1 LKLLYL
7 SLFWLIAYH
16 SCHCAACPYNFC
28 TQYIC
33 VSHLTPH
40 TPHLTPHT
48 PHLTPLQG
56 NAMPSWSLSLAD
68 ALTDQPSH
76 SAASASLPWTITRAS
91 LLSSSPS
98 ASSSSSGLW
107 VKNCVSQL
115 RALAQPCLPLDLSPL
130 QRLLQLWS
138 CDTG

>member
-1 LKLLYL
+1 VYL
-7 SLFWLIAYH
+7 SSLWSIANH
-16 SCHCAACPYNFC
+16 SCHCAAFPYNFF
-28 TQYIC
+28 TQYIS
-33 VSHLTPH
+33 VSHLTSRTSHLTPHTSHLTPH
-40 TPHLTPHT
+40 TP
-48 PHLTPLQG
+48 LQG
-56 NAMPSWSLSLAD
+56 NAVPSWSLSLVD
-68 ALTDQPSH
+68 ALTDHPSH
-76 SAASASLPWTITRAS
+76 SAASASVPWKITRAS

-115 RALAQPCLPLDLSPL
+115 RALAQPCLPSDVSPL